1 MKVIDA
7 VKSITDSETFASLII
22 DLVKEVSTV
31 DKLTDILDREL
42 TEEQLQTIKSIAD
55 SGNYPLSLD
64 KRRNSK
70 RQQTSSVNHNI

>member
-31 DKLTDILDREL
+31 DKLTDILDRKL

-55 SGNYPLSLD
+55 SGNYPLSLIKGEIAKD
-64 KRRNSK
+64 N
-70 RQQTSSVNHNI
+70 RQVV